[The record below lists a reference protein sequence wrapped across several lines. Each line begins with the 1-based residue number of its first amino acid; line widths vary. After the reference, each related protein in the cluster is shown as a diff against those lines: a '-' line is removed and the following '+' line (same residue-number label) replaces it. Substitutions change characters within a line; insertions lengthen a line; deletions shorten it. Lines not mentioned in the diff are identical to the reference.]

1 MILVTGATG
10 QLGLEL
16 KAKLKD
22 KAIYLDR
29 TQLDLS
35 VPEKICEALSKY
47 KFTALINTAA
57 YTQVDLA
64 EKEKDLAFK
73 INAESP
79 GVMAKLAKELSIPF
93 THISTDYVF
102 DGASKVAYKET
113 DKKNPQSVYGASKSE
128 GEDQVLAQNPNALI
142 IRTSW
147 VYSAHGKNFI
157 KTITKLGQEKDEL
170 KVVSDQIGTLTKA
183 SDLAQVIL
191 QALEKNLKGIYHYS
205 HEGQSSW
212 YDVAVEL
219 KKLTSFKA
227 KVTPIPTSEYPTPA
241 KRPANSLLDKTK
253 IKKDLNLE
261 IPDWKVAL
269 EKFFKA

>member
-16 KAKLKD
+16 RAKLSD

-35 VPEKICEALSKY
+35 VPEKLREALSTY
-47 KFTALINTAA
+47 KFTAIINAAA

-79 GVMAKLAKELSIPF
+79 GVLAKLAKEINIPF

-102 DGASKVAYKET
+102 DGSSKVAYKET

-128 GEDQVLAQNPNALI
+128 GEDRVLAQNPNALI

-157 KTITKLGQEKDEL
+157 KTITKLGQERDEL

-191 QALEKNLKGIYHYS
+191 LALEKNLKGIYHYS
-205 HEGQSSW
+205 HEGKSSW
-212 YDVAVEL
+212 YDVAVDL
-219 KKLTSFKA
+219 KKLTGFKA
-227 KVTPIPTSEYPTPA
+227 KVTPIPTVEYPTPA
-241 KRPANSLLDKTK
+241 KRPANSLLDKSK
-253 IKKDLNLE
+253 IKADLKLD

-269 EKFFKA
+269 ETFLKA